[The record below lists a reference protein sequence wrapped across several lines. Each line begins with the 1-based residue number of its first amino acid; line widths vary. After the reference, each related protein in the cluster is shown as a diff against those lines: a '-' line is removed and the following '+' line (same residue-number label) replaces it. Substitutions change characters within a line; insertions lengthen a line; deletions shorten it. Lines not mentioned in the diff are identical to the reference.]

1 MPRSLRVFRRSKI
14 GNMSN
19 QKKQKKQ
26 KKGTGAGIIAFG
38 AVYAVLSAIFHPHSL
53 IGYLLTAAF
62 SFFGGSIIRVMAQG
76 LDLTTHN
83 KEPESLKKVQV
94 DTGNPEVDELLTRG
108 REMILEI
115 RRENDLIPE
124 ESLSAKLDELENY
137 CAEIFRAVYQ
147 KPGKAP
153 QIRKFMEYYLPTTLK
168 MVKNYRLLGERD
180 LSNPANRQ
188 ARQRI
193 DDALGV
199 VNDGCRHMLEQ
210 LYKDDMLDLTTDIDV
225 LEQMLKRDGL
235 TENDLRK
242 AARQAK
248 EAAQLDEQL
257 ETMRRQLQQTRQQP
271 AAQQVQQPM
280 VQTVPM
286 QQPAAQTMPRQ
297 PIAAPVLT
305 PSGVQQQ
312 VDHAKVQSQQH
323 FPQAPTISGGMFPT
337 YGGQAVQQAPENK

>member
-1 MPRSLRVFRRSKI
+1 
-14 GNMSN
+14 MSN

-26 KKGTGAGIIAFG
+26 KSGTGAGFIAFV
-38 AVYAVLSAIFHPHSL
+38 AVYALLSSIFHPHSL
-53 IGYLLTAAF
+53 LGYLLTAAL
-62 SFFGGSIIRVMAQG
+62 SFFGGSIVRVMAQG

-83 KEPESLKKVQV
+83 KEPESLQKVQA

-108 REMILEI
+108 REMIREI
-115 RRENDLIPE
+115 RLENDRIPE

-147 KPGKAP
+147 KPAKAP

-180 LSNPANRQ
+180 LTNRENQ
-188 ARQRI
+188 KARQRI

-210 LYKDDMLDLTTDIDV
+210 LYRDDMLDLTTDIDV

-248 EAAQLDEQL
+248 DAAQLDNQL
-257 ETMRRQLQQTRQQP
+257 DALRRRMQ
-271 AAQQVQQPM
+271 AAQQPVQQP
-280 VQTVPM
+280 VQQTAV
-286 QQPAAQTMPRQ
+286 QQPVQQTMPPQQ
-297 PIAAPVLT
+297 PIAAPVMNR
-305 PSGVQQQ
+305 SGVQQQ
-312 VDHAKVQSQQH
+312 VDNAKLQSQQH
-323 FPQAPTISGGMFPT
+323 FPQAPTLSGGMYPA
-337 YGGQAVQQAPENK
+337 YGDQAVQHAPKQQ